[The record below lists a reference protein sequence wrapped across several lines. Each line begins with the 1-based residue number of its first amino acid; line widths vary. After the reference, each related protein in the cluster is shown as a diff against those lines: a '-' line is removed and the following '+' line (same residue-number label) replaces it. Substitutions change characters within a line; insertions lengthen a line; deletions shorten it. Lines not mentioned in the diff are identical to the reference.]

1 MAQISIIEV
10 NLGINIG
17 DLINE
22 DVVGLVGEAQQEL
35 ETAIAVAK
43 QVVALKE
50 QKQREV
56 QDSIDKTHGV
66 MLKAYEMLVQA
77 GNKGVLV
84 TDILAVTSD
93 VIPQAFAFALRMKKI
108 LKEEGNKYALVRK
121 QISGQPYYLFLRYNI
136 TEEETQ

>member
-56 QDSIDKTHGV
+56 QDSLDKTHGV

-77 GNKGVLV
+77 GNKGVLAA
-84 TDILAVTSD
+84 DILAVTSE
-93 VIPQAFAFALRMKKI
+93 VIPQASAFALRMKKI